1 MQVSDRVVV
10 QDVDAQVPGEDEV
23 KQVAQAV
30 DVEVQE
36 QSSCVRN
43 GSVTSLAIVS

>member
-1 MQVSDRVVV
+1 MLTLKSQVK
-10 QDVDAQVPGEDEV
+10 DEV

-43 GSVTSLAIVS
+43 GSVMSLVIVL